1 MILIQFSY
9 YERIDVRAQNRVPRN
24 LELQI
29 KQWARFQFV
38 QTKRD
43 EKVVLFR
50 RICIDAKLC
59 TLDKFLH
66 FTQRMVLLIA
76 TMRGIRVF

>member
-9 YERIDVRAQNRVPRN
+9 YERIEVRAQNRVPRN
-24 LELQI
+24 LEMQI

-43 EKVVLFR
+43 EKVVLFS
-50 RICIDAKLC
+50 
-59 TLDKFLH
+59 
-66 FTQRMVLLIA
+66 
-76 TMRGIRVF
+76 